1 MNAECVTTKDKI
13 ECVWQYSRYYGDMLF
28 TSLRLYDSG
37 EGYSATAILF
47 NAVELIFKSFRENYE
62 ENFNQDIAALTEAGV
77 LTADEKDFFDS
88 PQYGIRKIRNIMTH
102 REAYQYCLEDSN
114 GKALPFVEADTWMLL
129 YGNYSDRIIDIVYN
143 ALIRS
148 NLIDI

>member
-1 MNAECVTTKDKI
+1 MSLPEGDESPDESGVEQPARSRMPIIKNKHKI
-13 ECVWQYSRYYGDMLF
+13 
-28 TSLRLYDSG
+28 
-37 EGYSATAILF
+37 AILF

-62 ENFNQDIAALTEAGV
+62 ENFNQDIAVLTEAGL
-77 LTADEKDFFDS
+77 LTADEKDFFDN

-114 GKALPFVEADTWMLL
+114 GKALPFIETDTWMLL
-129 YGNYSDRIIDIVYN
+129 YENYSERIVDILYN

-148 NLIDI
+148 KLLDS

>member
-37 EGYSATAILF
+37 EGYSAIAILF

-62 ENFNQDIAALTEAGV
+62 ENFNQDIAVLTEAGL
-77 LTADEKDFFDS
+77 LTADEKDFFDN

-102 REAYQYCLEDSN
+102 REAYQSSCKTKFRETKGIPAKPEVNFTNIIQTGIYSY
-114 GKALPFVEADTWMLL
+114 K
-129 YGNYSDRIIDIVYN
+129 GN
-143 ALIRS
+143 
-148 NLIDI
+148 

>member
-37 EGYSATAILF
+37 EGYSAIAILF

-62 ENFNQDIAALTEAGV
+62 ENFNQDIAVLTEAGL
-77 LTADEKDFFDS
+77 LTADEKDFF
-88 PQYGIRKIRNIMTH
+88 
-102 REAYQYCLEDSN
+102 
-114 GKALPFVEADTWMLL
+114 
-129 YGNYSDRIIDIVYN
+129 
-143 ALIRS
+143 
-148 NLIDI
+148 